1 MTMPGLRILEG
12 IEENFRFMVLEVSK
26 QVASALLVVE
36 RPDPERVRRIE
47 SRDDYIDNLKSVI
60 ENACWGR
67 IHGARDTSKR
77 TLDIVRAANIVNIN
91 LERIA
96 DYAVNIVSQV
106 RYLTDPNFIRRYDYR
121 DPFIDVDQALGLVYP
136 ALTRQDVG
144 LGLRICRAEF
154 SLDARF
160 KAAFDAILDD
170 LRQGE
175 SPENAISCFNI
186 FRYLERMGDALLNI
200 GEAVIFAALGEKLKI
215 HQYQALKDSLQL
227 GGVEMP
233 VQAGEF
239 ESIWGTRSGCRIGRV
254 QDEHGPRSKGVLFK
268 EGNAAKLAKEKE
280 SIERWERLV
289 PGLPPRIQ
297 AFQTDGESASML
309 LEYLGGCNLQQMVL
323 TSDRE
328 IVENACF
335 LVEQTLSG
343 VWEQTL
349 DRRPV
354 PTDFMAQLR
363 ARLDDVYRL
372 HPSFASGPKSLA
384 GEYIASPAELLRAAE
399 EVEQELPAPFSVY
412 LHGDFN
418 LNNLVYDHTAQR
430 IHFIDLHRSKN
441 GDYVQDVAVFLV
453 SNFRLPVFGLR
464 ARQRLEMVMRILLAF
479 ARNFAAGQGD
489 ATFAARLGLAVA
501 RSMVTS
507 SRFEMHRRFAQEMF
521 SRGMFLLE
529 RLVAH
534 VDRPFAT
541 FVFPEAILEY

>member
-1 MTMPGLRILEG
+1 MR
-12 IEENFRFMVLEVSK
+12 
-26 QVASALLVVE
+26 
-36 RPDPERVRRIE
+36 
-47 SRDDYIDNLKSVI
+47 
-60 ENACWGR
+60 
-67 IHGARDTSKR
+67 
-77 TLDIVRAANIVNIN
+77 
-91 LERIA
+91 
-96 DYAVNIVSQV
+96 
-106 RYLTDPNFIRRYDYR
+106 
-121 DPFIDVDQALGLVYP
+121 
-136 ALTRQDVG
+136 
-144 LGLRICRAEF
+144 
-154 SLDARF
+154 
-160 KAAFDAILDD
+160 
-170 LRQGE
+170 
-175 SPENAISCFNI
+175 
-186 FRYLERMGDALLNI
+186 LLNI
-200 GEAVIFAALGEKLKI
+200 GEAVIFAASARSSRSTSN
-215 HQYQALKDSLQL
+215 QALKDSLQL

-233 VQAGEF
+233 VQAGNSSPF
-239 ESIWGTRSGCRIGRV
+239 GAPGRAAASAGPGRTRPPV
-254 QDEHGPRSKGVLFK
+254 QGVLFK

-430 IHFIDLHRSKN
+430 IHFIDLHRSKKAITSRMWRCFWSPTS
-441 GDYVQDVAVFLV
+441 GCRCSA
-453 SNFRLPVFGLR
+453 
-464 ARQRLEMVMRILLAF
+464 ARPA
-479 ARNFAAGQGD
+479 AAGDGD
-489 ATFAARLGLAVA
+489 AHPAGIRPQFRGRPGGCHLRRPAWPGRGPVHGHLV
-501 RSMVTS
+501 
-507 SRFEMHRRFAQEMF
+507 RFEMHRRSPRRCF